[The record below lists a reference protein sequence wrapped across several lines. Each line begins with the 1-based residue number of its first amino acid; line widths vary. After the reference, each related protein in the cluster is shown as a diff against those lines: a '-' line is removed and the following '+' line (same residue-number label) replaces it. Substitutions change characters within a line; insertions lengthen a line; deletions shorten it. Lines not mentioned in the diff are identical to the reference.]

1 MCNHKQVDT
10 IYDLFGHGFAS
21 LFHMDHQMNQYEIG
35 EKPMVKRRAY
45 FPIYMC
51 VIEGELL
58 YF

>member
-1 MCNHKQVDT
+1 MICLV
-10 IYDLFGHGFAS
+10 IGFAS
-21 LFHMDHQMNQYEIG
+21 LFHMGHQMNQYEIG
-35 EKPMVKRRAY
+35 GKPMVKRRAY